1 MSKLVRFQ
9 ADTDRTLGKLVLAD
23 GWECYTLELPWRRN
37 ERRKSC
43 IPDGSYRLARRES
56 PLITRITRDEFRE
69 GYEVVPVADRSHI
82 MLHHGNWARNSDGCI
97 LVGRE
102 PTAIQGELGVPNSL
116 ATFREL
122 MKRLK
127 RLEADNRLDLEIAWD
142 LDEWPRYE

>member
-1 MSKLVRFQ
+1 MNKLTRFQ
-9 ADTDRTLGKLVLAD
+9 ADPDRTLGKLVLAD
-23 GWECYTLELPWRRN
+23 GWECFTLELPWRQN

-43 IPDGSYRLARRES
+43 VPDGSYRLARRKS
-56 PLITRITRDEFRE
+56 PLITRITRGEFRE
-69 GYEVVPVADRSHI
+69 GYEVVPVEGRSYI
-82 MLHHGNWARNSDGCI
+82 MLHHGNWARNTDGCV

-102 PTAIQGELGVPNSL
+102 PTVIQGELGVPGSL

-127 RLEADNRLDLEIAWD
+127 RLEADDRLDLEIAWD